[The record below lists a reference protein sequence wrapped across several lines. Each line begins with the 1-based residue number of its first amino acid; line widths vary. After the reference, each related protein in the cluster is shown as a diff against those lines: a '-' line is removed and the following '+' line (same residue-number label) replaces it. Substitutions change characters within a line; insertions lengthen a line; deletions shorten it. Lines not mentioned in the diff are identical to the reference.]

1 MMIMREAELLNALAK
16 AKPGVQIFIRTTGMV
31 TVGLC
36 YAPYVVGVG
45 PTLFLAA
52 RDCAL
57 WLLDVA
63 KTNPDYREQLPEV
76 FAALEAYDNHLEALQ
91 V

>member
-1 MMIMREAELLNALAK
+1 MREVELLNALSK
-16 AKPGVQIFIRTTGMV
+16 AKPGLQIFVRTNGM
-31 TVGLC
+31 TTIKMC
-36 YAPYVVGVG
+36 CAPYVVGVG

-57 WLLDVA
+57 WLLDVV
-63 KTNPDYREQLPEV
+63 KTHPEYREQLPEV
-76 FAALEAYDNHLEALQ
+76 FAALEAYDHHSEALQ

>member
-1 MMIMREAELLNALAK
+1 MPEEELLNALSK
-16 AKPGVQIFIRTTGMV
+16 AKPGIQIFIRTKGMV

-45 PTLFLAA
+45 PTLFDAA
-52 RDCAL
+52 LDCAR

-63 KTNPDYREQLPEV
+63 TTNPDYRERLPEV
-76 FAALEAYDNHLEALQ
+76 FAALEALQ
-91 V
+91 Q